1 MFRWLQ
7 TIGSESPG
15 MDEIHRHF
23 LQMLDDGRHVFDA
36 AANTL
41 LGGGAPEVVRED
53 LFTTDQRI
61 NLTEQK
67 VRRELVVH
75 GTVHGSSS
83 LPALLLMMSLVK
95 DAERIGDYGKNIFEL
110 ACLTD
115 VQLGTD
121 EDRQK
126 LVALKDTIS
135 KMLVRARGILDSQDE
150 SSASAFLKEADNI
163 QKECDAQVDGRLT
176 TSGHNEA
183 QLVLVYRYFKRVV
196 SHAGNIV
203 TSIVMPLDKLDYY
216 PGKPHSEQ

>member
-15 MDEIHRHF
+15 LDEIHRQF

-36 AANTL
+36 ASNTL

-83 LPALLLMMSLVK
+83 LPALLLTMSLVK
-95 DAERIGDYGKNIFEL
+95 DAERIGDYAKNIFDL
-110 ACLTD
+110 ACLD
-115 VQLGTD
+115 GVQLGN
-121 EDRQK
+121 EEERAK

-135 KMLVRARGILDSQDE
+135 KMLIRTRGLLDNQNE
-150 SSASAFLKEADNI
+150 EAAAAFLKEADEI
-163 QKECDAQVDGRLT
+163 QKECDAQVGDRLT

-183 QLVLVYRYFKRVV
+183 PLVLVYRYFKRVV

-216 PGKPHSEQ
+216 PGKPHSQQ